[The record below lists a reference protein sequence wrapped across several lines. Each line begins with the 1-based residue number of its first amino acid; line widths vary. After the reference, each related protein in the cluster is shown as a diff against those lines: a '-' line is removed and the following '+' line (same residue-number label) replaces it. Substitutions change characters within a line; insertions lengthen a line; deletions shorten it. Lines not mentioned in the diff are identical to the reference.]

1 MSKKIIFFFFVLF
14 STSMFSQGVF
24 ITRNGFVQ
32 FNASTPLE
40 TIKPTN
46 NYVSSVFDSENGE
59 IVFQLNV
66 ISFKFEKALMETH
79 FNEKYMES
87 DKFPKSTFTGK
98 IKNWNSDFLD
108 GKSHNVIAV
117 GTITIHGTEKE
128 IEVKGS
134 LKKNN
139 KNITINSDF
148 ELIISDFEIEIPKL
162 VRDKISKKVKVEVN
176 INLKQK

>member
-1 MSKKIIFFFFVLF
+1 MNKKIVTLLFVLYSF
-14 STSMFSQGVF
+14 CSFSQKY
-24 ITRNGFVQ
+24 ISRNGSVQ

-40 TIKPTN
+40 TINPIN

-59 IVFQLNV
+59 IVFQMNM

-79 FNEKYMES
+79 FNEKYIES
-87 DKFPKSTFTGK
+87 EKHPKSTFTGK

-108 GKSHNVIAV
+108 GNRHNVIAV
-117 GTITIHGTEKE
+117 GTITIHGTKKE
-128 IEVKGS
+128 IEVNGS

-139 KNITINSDF
+139 KNITIDSDF
-148 ELIISDFEIEIPKL
+148 ELIISDFEIKIPKL

>member
-1 MSKKIIFFFFVLF
+1 MNKKIIILLFVLY
-14 STSMFSQGVF
+14 SICSFSQKY
-24 ITRNGFVQ
+24 ISRNGSVQ

-40 TIKPTN
+40 IINPIN
-46 NYVSSVFDSENGE
+46 NHVSSVFNSENGE
-59 IVFQLNV
+59 IVFQMNM

-79 FNEKYMES
+79 FNEKYVES
-87 DKFPKSTFTGK
+87 EKYPKAIFTGK

-108 GKSHNVIAV
+108 GKNHNVIAV
-117 GTITIHGTEKE
+117 GTITIHGIEKE

-134 LKKNN
+134 IQKNN
-139 KNITINSDF
+139 NNIMINSDF
-148 ELIISDFEIEIPKL
+148 ELIISDFDIKIPKL

>member
-1 MSKKIIFFFFVLF
+1 MNKKIITLLFVLY
-14 STSMFSQGVF
+14 SVCSFSQKY
-24 ITRNGFVQ
+24 ISRNGSVQ

-40 TIKPTN
+40 IINPIN
-46 NYVSSVFDSENGE
+46 NHVSSVFNSENGE
-59 IVFQLNV
+59 IVFQMNM

-79 FNEKYMES
+79 FNEKYVES
-87 DKFPKSTFTGK
+87 EKYPKSIFTGK

-108 GKSHNVIAV
+108 GKNHNVIAI
-117 GTITIHGTEKE
+117 GRITIHGIEKE

-134 LKKNN
+134 IQKNN

-148 ELIISDFEIEIPKL
+148 ELIISDFDIKIPKL

>member
-1 MSKKIIFFFFVLF
+1 MNKKIVTLLFVLYSF
-14 STSMFSQGVF
+14 CSFSQKY
-24 ITRNGFVQ
+24 ISRNGSVQ

-40 TIKPTN
+40 TINPIN

-59 IVFQLNV
+59 IVFQMNM

-79 FNEKYMES
+79 FNEKYIES
-87 DKFPKSTFTGK
+87 EKHPKSTFTGK

-108 GKSHNVIAV
+108 GNRHNVIAV

-139 KNITINSDF
+139 KNITIDSDF
-148 ELIISDFEIEIPKL
+148 ELIISDFEIKIPKL
-162 VRDKISKKVKVEVN
+162 VRDKISQKVKVEVN